1 MMNNSYLISKMN
13 EFMFQLNGKMETWL
27 EKKLPSITDN
37 WWQELI
43 VNNLSTLQR
52 EHILKNNISDM
63 SGLDLAELLR
73 VVDRNWFI
81 ITSRFFVNN
90 KERKNIR
97 KMQEVRNSWAHITPS
112 TINKEKVIADVDTI
126 IALMQAFDAS
136 VKETRDMET
145 FIFDV
150 EEDKDIMPEQ
160 VQPVIVVPNE
170 PEIQEVGGIKIGD
183 IVTLISD
190 STCIGA
196 VTEIEGN
203 KYSVLIDG
211 GIQSFY
217 GEQIQPLKKKKR
229 SNNLPIKKVCSSLT
243 AYQINNPG
251 NSNLYSL
258 NSARIDFVPYQFRPA
273 LKMIKAE
280 SPKLLVADDV
290 GVGKTIEAGLILKEM
305 EARSEVSSVL
315 IICPRPLVVERKWV
329 LEMKRFEENFTQLD
343 GKDLAE
349 AISETQRDG
358 VWPERH
364 NKTIIPYSLFGE
376 DSIMGM
382 QSTSAKKKKGL
393 GLAELDPSP
402 HFDLV
407 IVDEAHTIRNANTWW
422 YKGVEIFCKNA
433 DAVVFLTATPLQNSN
448 NDLYTLLNLLRPDLI
463 IDKDTFNTM
472 AEPNQYINNL
482 LRVVRNQAEGW
493 QEDGRA
499 EIAHILETN
508 WGRNVIQHS
517 PDFEKIYDF
526 LDKEEVT
533 REEKVDMAS
542 RIEAL
547 HSFHGII
554 NRTRRKDIEDFCIR
568 RTLTVKA
575 PFNSLQ
581 RDLYD
586 ALMEFEETALTM
598 LHGSRSVRFMMCTIM
613 RQASSCIY
621 GLAPF
626 MNDIVSKKLSQIQE
640 DGELYEY
647 DFELNDDFENSLF
660 ELVDEIADLSTKLT
674 KDDPKFEKMYEIIL
688 EKKKETNN
696 RVIIFSSFRHTL
708 SYIKK
713 NLLERGIRVGQV
725 DGSVPDEER
734 YAMRQRFLLDRE
746 DDNAIDV
753 LLFSEVGCE
762 GLDYQFCDTM
772 INYDLPW
779 NPMRIEQRIGRI
791 DRRGQK
797 SDTVKIYNMIIQGT
811 IDETIYDRCL
821 CKIGVFE
828 SSIGDCSEILG
839 DISEQIMKIM
849 FNPDLTEEERHI
861 KIEQMADNDVMRVQE
876 MQKLEQE
883 EKSLYG
889 FDLSKY
895 MLDNDIQKAE
905 NTWISPQSM
914 NDMVNTFMDDFLGE
928 GEYIRGKSE
937 VKTLRLSSDKRQQLL
952 ENLSTID
959 LVNSN
964 NAAKLWNAYLKSSAP
979 LLKVTFD
986 SITAKDERD
995 VTFLTQMHPLVKQA
1009 AAYESKKLPCE
1020 IALSTTSEEIEP
1032 GDYAFLIYA
1041 WNYVGLRPDIKL
1053 IAVSDVENVQKNIL
1067 EIMQYASD
1075 YREASVDY
1083 EAKWNSMDILHYKK
1097 WKEQKAEYVQDVKAE
1112 CDYRLEQ
1119 LTQSTNQKESIFR
1132 EMIAKAKDEKI
1143 IRMRT
1148 SQLEKLLVDFEK
1160 QKKNMDETVAKAEIK
1175 TNLLVKGILH
1185 VE

>member
-1 MMNNSYLISKMN
+1 MNNSYIISKMN
-13 EFMFQLNGKMETWL
+13 EFMFQLNGKMGIWL
-27 EKKLPSITDN
+27 NKKLPTITGN
-37 WWQELI
+37 WWQELV
-43 VNNLSTLQR
+43 VNNLSMIQR
-52 EHILKNNISDM
+52 EHVLNNGINSID
-63 SGLDLAELLR
+63 GLDLAELLR
-73 VVDRNWFI
+73 VFDRNWFV

-90 KERKNIR
+90 KERNNIR
-97 KMQEVRNSWAHITPS
+97 KMQEVRNSWAHITPNAIS
-112 TINKEKVIADVDTI
+112 KEKVIADVDTI

-136 VKETRDMET
+136 MNETRDMET

-150 EEDKDIMPEQ
+150 EEDREIKPE
-160 VQPVIVVPNE
+160 
-170 PEIQEVGGIKIGD
+170 EVKPIIIESTETEKQTLDGIKVGD
-183 IVTLISD
+183 VVTLVSD
-190 STCIGA
+190 VSIIGA

-203 KYSVLIDG
+203 KYSVLING
-211 GIQSFY
+211 SLQSFY
-217 GEQIQPLKKKKR
+217 EEQIQPFKAKHK
-229 SNNLPIKKVCSSLT
+229 SNNLPIKRVRSLLT

-251 NSNLYSL
+251 NSSLYSL

-280 SPKLLVADDV
+280 TPKLLIADDV

-305 EARSEVSSVL
+305 EARSNVSSVL
-315 IICPRPLVVERKWV
+315 IICPRPLVAERKWV
-329 LEMKRFEENFTQLD
+329 LEMKRFDENFTQLD
-343 GKDLAE
+343 GRELAE
-349 AISETQRDG
+349 AILETDRDG
-358 VWPERH
+358 IWPERH
-364 NKTIIPYSLFGE
+364 NKTIIPYSLFGK
-376 DSIMGM
+376 DSVMGT
-382 QSTSAKKKKGL
+382 QSTSSKKKKKL
-393 GLAELDPSP
+393 GLVELDPSP

-407 IVDEAHTIRNANTWW
+407 IVDEAHTIRNSNTWW
-422 YKGVEIFCKNA
+422 YKGVETFCKNA

-472 AEPNQYINNL
+472 AEPNRYINNL
-482 LRVVRNQAEGW
+482 LRIVRNQEEGW
-493 QEDGRA
+493 QEEGRA
-499 EIAHILETN
+499 EISHILETN
-508 WGRNVIQHS
+508 WGRNVIQHK

-526 LDKEEVT
+526 LEKEEVT
-533 REEKVDMAS
+533 REEKVDMIS

-568 RTLTVKA
+568 RNLTVKV
-575 PFNSLQ
+575 PFNTLQ

-586 ALMEFEETALTM
+586 ALMEFEETALTL

-626 MNDIVSKKLSQIQE
+626 MNDIVTRKLKQIQE
-640 DGELYEY
+640 DGELYEC
-647 DFELNDDFENSLF
+647 DFEMNDDFENSLF
-660 ELVDEIADLSTKLT
+660 ELADEIADLSTKLT

-688 EKKKETNN
+688 EKQKEENN

-708 SYIKK
+708 SYLKR
-713 NLLERGIRVGQV
+713 NLIERGVRVGQV

-734 YAMRQRFLLDRE
+734 FDMRHRFLLDR
-746 DDNAIDV
+746 DADNAIDV

-797 SDTVKIYNMIIQGT
+797 SDAVKIYNMIIQDT

-821 CKIGVFE
+821 SKIGVFE
-828 SSIGDCSEILG
+828 ASIGDCSEILG

-849 FNPDLTEEERHI
+849 FDSNLTEEERQM
-861 KIEQMADNDVMRVQE
+861 KIEQMADNDVMKVQE
-876 MQKLEQE
+876 MQRLEQE
-883 EKSLYG
+883 EKTLYG

-895 MLDNDIQKAE
+895 MMDNDVQNAE
-905 NTWISPQSM
+905 NAWISPNSL
-914 NDMVNTFMDDFLGE
+914 NEMVNVFMDDFLGD

-937 VKTLRLSSDKRQQLL
+937 VKTLRLSGEKRQQLL
-952 ENLSTID
+952 DNLQTVD
-959 LVNSN
+959 VVNTNS
-964 NAAKLWNAYLKSSAP
+964 AFKLWNAYLKSSAP

-986 SITAKDERD
+986 STTAKDDRD

-1009 AAYESKKLPCE
+1009 AAYESTKFPCE
-1020 IALSTTSEEIEP
+1020 IAISATSEEIAP

-1053 IAVSDVENVQKNIL
+1053 VAISDDAEVQENVL
-1067 EIMQYASD
+1067 SIMQYA
-1075 YREASVDY
+1075 VDY
-1083 EAKWNSMDILHYKK
+1083 YEANEDYTAKWNSMDSLHYEK
-1097 WKEQKAEYVQDVKAE
+1097 WKEIKAEYVQDVKDE

-1119 LTQSTNQKESIFR
+1119 LAHSTNQREAIFR
-1132 EMIAKAKDEKI
+1132 DMIAKAEDDKI

-1148 SQLEKLLVDFEK
+1148 SQLEKQKVDFEK
-1160 QKKNMDETVAKAEIK
+1160 QKRKMDDTVIKAEIK

>member
-1 MMNNSYLISKMN
+1 MDNLYIISKMN
-13 EFMFQLNGKMETWL
+13 EFMLQLNEKMGTWIS
-27 EKKLPSITDN
+27 KKLPIITDN
-37 WWQELI
+37 WWQELVI
-43 VNNLSTLQR
+43 NNLSTLQR
-52 EHILKNNISDM
+52 EHVLNNGITSIN
-63 SGLDLAELLR
+63 GLDLAELLR
-73 VVDRNWFI
+73 VYDRNWFV
-81 ITSRFFVNN
+81 ITSRFFVSNN
-90 KERKNIR
+90 ERNNIR
-97 KMQEVRNSWAHITPS
+97 KMQEVRNSWAHIIPS
-112 TINKEKVIADVDTI
+112 AISKEKITDDVGTI
-126 IALMQAFDAS
+126 IALMQEFDAS
-136 VKETRDMET
+136 AKETREMEN

-150 EEDKDIMPEQ
+150 EEAKEIKPEEVHPTIIELKEPD
-160 VQPVIVVPNE
+160 VQPAS
-170 PEIQEVGGIKIGD
+170 GIKVGD
-183 IVTLISD
+183 VVTLVSD
-190 STCIGA
+190 ASTIGA
-196 VTEIEGN
+196 VTEIERN
-203 KYSVLIDG
+203 KYFVLING
-211 GIQSFY
+211 VIQSY
-217 GEQIQPLKKKKR
+217 YREQIQLFR
-229 SNNLPIKKVCSSLT
+229 SKHSLNKLPIKRVRSSLT
-243 AYQINNPG
+243 AYQINNPS

-280 SPKLLVADDV
+280 IPKLLIADDV

-305 EARSEVSSVL
+305 EARSSVSSIL
-315 IICPRPLVVERKWV
+315 IICPRPLVAERKWV
-329 LEMKRFEENFTQLD
+329 LEMKRFDEDFTQLN
-343 GKDLAE
+343 GRELAE
-349 AISETQRDG
+349 AISETGRDG
-358 VWPERH
+358 VWPDRH
-364 NKTIIPYSLFGE
+364 SKTVIPYSLFGE
-376 DSIMGM
+376 DSVMGT
-382 QSTSAKKKKGL
+382 QSTSSKKKKTL
-393 GLAELDPSP
+393 GLEELDPPP

-422 YKGVEIFCKNA
+422 YKGVEVFCKNA

-448 NDLYTLLNLLRPDLI
+448 NDLYTLLNLLRPDMI

-472 AEPNQYINNL
+472 AEPNRYINNL

-508 WGRNVIQHS
+508 WGRSVIQHN
-517 PDFEKIYDF
+517 PDFEKIYGF

-533 REEKVDMAS
+533 REEKVDMIS

-568 RTLTVKA
+568 RNLTVKA
-575 PFNSLQ
+575 PFNTLQ
-581 RDLYD
+581 RNLYD

-626 MNDIVSKKLSQIQE
+626 MNDIVSRKLSQIQE

-647 DFELNDDFENSLF
+647 DFELNDNFENSLF
-660 ELVDEIADLSTKLT
+660 ELADEIANLSSKLT
-674 KDDPKFEKMYEIIL
+674 GDDPKFEKMYEIIL
-688 EKKKETNN
+688 EKQKEENN

-708 SYIKK
+708 SYLKK
-713 NLLERGIRVGQV
+713 NLLERGVRVGQI
-725 DGSVPDEER
+725 DGSVLDEER
-734 YAMRQRFLLDRE
+734 FAMRQRFLLDR
-746 DDNAIDV
+746 DNDNAIDV

-772 INYDLPW
+772 INYDFPW

-797 SDTVKIYNMIIQGT
+797 SDTVKIYNMIIQDT

-828 SSIGDCSEILG
+828 ASIGDCSEILG

-849 FNPDLTEEERHI
+849 FNPDLTEEERHL
-861 KIEQMADNDVMRVQE
+861 KIEQMADNDVMKVQE
-876 MQKLEQE
+876 MQRLEQE

-895 MLDNDIQKAE
+895 MMDNDVQNAE
-905 NTWISPQSM
+905 NTWISPQSLK
-914 NDMVNTFMDDFLGE
+914 DMVNIFMNDFLGE

-937 VKTLRLSSDKRQQLL
+937 VKTLRLSGEKRQQLL
-952 ENLSTID
+952 ENLQTVD
-959 LVNSN
+959 AVNAN
-964 NAAKLWNAYLKSSAP
+964 NALKLWKVYLKSSAP

-986 SITAKDERD
+986 STTAKDERN
-995 VTFLTQMHPLVKQA
+995 VTFLTQMHPLVRQA
-1009 AAYESKKLPCE
+1009 AAYESTKFPCE
-1020 IALSTTSEEIEP
+1020 IALSATSEEIAP
-1032 GDYAFLIYA
+1032 GVYTFLIYA

-1053 IAVSDVENVQKNIL
+1053 VAISDNAEVQQHIL
-1067 EIMQYASD
+1067 TIMQYAAD
-1075 YREASVDY
+1075 YHEANDDY
-1083 EAKWNSMDILHYKK
+1083 NAEWNSMDDLHYAK
-1097 WKEQKAEYVQDVKAE
+1097 WKNVKEKYVRDVKAE

-1119 LTQSTNQKESIFR
+1119 LAHSTNQREAIFR
-1132 EMIAKAKDEKI
+1132 DMIAKAEDEKI

-1148 SQLEKLLVDFEK
+1148 SQLEKLRLDFK
-1160 QKKNMDETVAKAEIK
+1160 RQKKKMDETIARAEIK